1 MNVWCWDSNLWP
13 SDHTYP
19 PITTRPGL
27 PPYLGSIFVSQYI
40 VLKLLWCICTLDY
53 FQIKL
58 NSFDRLQSCFWRG
71 KIDSK
76 HKEDVFKEYNTFKG
90 GSTTPTGSSS
100 GGSSKKLNSC
110 IQDKSGRKNS
120 PRDISYIKTF
130 LRCCPRFIFLQEFIV
145 WIEALFEFAQ
155 VWLDGLY
162 NFRLLWQRKFG
173 KVGLEFCQKL
183 TAKILFYKDWKFLSN
198 LVVRPQI
205 VTPNFWYIL
214 WYQIIAF
221 GQPIIKQLMDWPH
234 CGLAI
239 KMCCTY

>member
-1 MNVWCWDSNLWP
+1 MFLIRFVDFQILRVI
-13 SDHTYP
+13 H
-19 PITTRPGL
+19 ITAFSACVCGRRL
-27 PPYLGSIFVSQYI
+27 RFCREIENFVS
-40 VLKLLWCICTLDY
+40 L
-53 FQIKL
+53 
-58 NSFDRLQSCFWRG
+58 RWR
-71 KIDSK
+71 S
-76 HKEDVFKEYNTFKG
+76 
-90 GSTTPTGSSS
+90 P
-100 GGSSKKLNSC
+100 L
-110 IQDKSGRKNS
+110 RKMQTAASNVNQ
-120 PRDISYIKTF
+120 P
-130 LRCCPRFIFLQEFIV
+130 
-145 WIEALFEFAQ
+145 
-155 VWLDGLY
+155 LDGLY

-173 KVGLEFCQKL
+173 KLGLEFCQKL